1 MMTNRY
7 EVISIAFL
15 VGALSIAIVG
25 TIAFIYNIKLLHY
38 LKKNKKK
45 RWEQLTSIGIFGP
58 GMSNSFRWFPYLY
71 NNIDNEN
78 YTIHFYKKRIRF
90 FLSLAIILL
99 CILLIS
105 FIFLS
110 EIVNKT

>member
-1 MMTNRY
+1 MMTNIS
-7 EVISIAFL
+7 EVISIAFFAG
-15 VGALSIAIVG
+15 VLSIAIVG
-25 TIAFIYNIKLLHY
+25 IIAFIYNIKLLHY

-45 RWEQLTSIGIFGP
+45 RWDQLTTIGVFGP

-78 YTIHFYKKRIRF
+78 HTIQFYKKRIRF

-105 FIFLS
+105 FIFLAK
-110 EIVNKT
+110 IVKRS